1 MYVVLFLNI
10 NGIVILIAAT
20 CMNGFNVEY
29 EKKCMED
36 LLFSIC
42 GLKFC
47 QQKKSKN
54 QNINLIIDSIFN
66 KELMQYA
73 VEHVAI

>member
-1 MYVVLFLNI
+1 
-10 NGIVILIAAT
+10 
-20 CMNGFNVEY
+20 
-29 EKKCMED
+29 MED

-42 GLKFC
+42 GLIFG
-47 QQKKSKN
+47 QQKKSYLSLEITN
-54 QNINLIIDSIFN
+54 LNINSIIDSIFN

>member
-1 MYVVLFLNI
+1 
-10 NGIVILIAAT
+10 
-20 CMNGFNVEY
+20 MNGFNVEY
-29 EKKCMED
+29 EKKKCMED

-42 GLKFC
+42 GLIFG
-47 QQKKSKN
+47 QQKKSYLSLEITN
-54 QNINLIIDSIFN
+54 LNINSIIDSIFN